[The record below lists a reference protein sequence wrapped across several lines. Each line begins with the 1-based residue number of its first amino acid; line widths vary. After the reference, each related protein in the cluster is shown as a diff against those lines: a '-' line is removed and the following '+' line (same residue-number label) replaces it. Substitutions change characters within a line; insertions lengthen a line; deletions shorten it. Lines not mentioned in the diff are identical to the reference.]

1 MMSLLKT
8 YEVFHSARNLEA
20 FVRNIIEERNH
31 PRDQA
36 TLEAALNN
44 VNANRRL
51 RRHDRR
57 SIRRIHYEI
66 KVRVAFSDQE

>member
-8 YEVFHSARNLEA
+8 YEIFHSAKNLEA

-31 PRDQA
+31 PRDRA
-36 TLEAALNN
+36 ILEVALNN
-44 VNANRRL
+44 VNPNRRI

-57 SIRRIHYEI
+57 SIRRIHNEI

>member
-8 YEVFHSARNLEA
+8 YEVFHSAKNLEA

-36 TLEAALNN
+36 ILEVALNN
-44 VNANRRL
+44 VNANHRI
-51 RRHDRR
+51 RRHDHR
-57 SIRRIHYEI
+57 SIERIYDEI